1 MLFISPQKLF
11 SLLVYSNFFP
21 DFFGPVGKKLDKK
34 VKMND
39 VTNWETNNTYIAQ
52 ISKSKCNRQ

>member
-11 SLLVYSNFFP
+11 SFLVYLNFFP
-21 DFFGPVGKKLDKK
+21 DFFGPVSKKLDKK